1 MFRKVHAS
9 KMKLKDIRA
18 TDAESLFK
26 IEPCHSV
33 KRFRPSSSDVEK
45 QLVAKKKRG
54 NVSHLPPKEVRQD
67 AVAHWPKHANDRQ
80 RCKMPVCYLF
90 SYVKCL
96 KYGIALCLKENN
108 EYFTSFHTK

>member
-9 KMKLKDIRA
+9 KMKLRDIRA
-18 TDAESLFK
+18 TVAESLSK

-33 KRFRPSSSDVEK
+33 KRGRPSYSDVEK
-45 QLVAKKKRG
+45 QLVAEKKRG

-80 RCKMPVCYLF
+80 RCKMPGYHF
-90 SYVKCL
+90 FTYVECQKC
-96 KYGIALCLKENN
+96 GIALCFKKNN
-108 EYFTSFHTK
+108 ECFTSFHTK